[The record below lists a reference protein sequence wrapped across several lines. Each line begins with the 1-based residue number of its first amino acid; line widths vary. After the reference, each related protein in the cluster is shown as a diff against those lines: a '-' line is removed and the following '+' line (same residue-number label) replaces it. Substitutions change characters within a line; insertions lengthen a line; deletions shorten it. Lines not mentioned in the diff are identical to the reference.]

1 MILTIQIAGS
11 IIVIITIIAL
21 AYKEKENKKY
31 NDFIDKFEKNNKKEN
46 KEIHIEKENN
56 QKLQNDEK
64 LLNCYEINGNIEKE
78 NNQKSQQN
86 QKLLDCYEKVY
97 KTNYKTANQIKKELG
112 DKYEIQIGE
121 YFKSMNFK
129 IYYKG
134 INEGK
139 KDAGIDIIAWSSGQ
153 VLLIQCKNHKEQI
166 KQDFIRKFIG
176 DCAIYENKYKDKI
189 KNREV
194 KRIFVSNS
202 TADYGATKFINEN
215 KNIIDFI
222 RIKADCRG
230 KNP

>member
-1 MILTIQIAGS
+1 MIFTIQVVGS
-11 IIVIITIIAL
+11 IIVIATIIAL
-21 AYKEKENKKY
+21 AYKEKENKQY
-31 NDFIDKFEKNNKKEN
+31 NDFIDKFEKDDKKEN
-46 KEIHIEKENN
+46 NEI
-56 QKLQNDEK
+56 
-64 LLNCYEINGNIEKE
+64 NIEKE
-78 NNQKSQQN
+78 NDKKSQQD

-112 DKYEIQIGE
+112 DKYELQIGE
-121 YFKSMNFK
+121 YFEKMNFR

-139 KDAGIDIIAWSSGQ
+139 RDAGIDIIAWSSNQ

-166 KQDFIRKFIG
+166 KQDFLRKFIG
-176 DCAIYENKYKDKI
+176 DCAIYENKYKYKI

-202 TADYGATKFINEN
+202 TADYGATQFINEN
-215 KNIIDFI
+215 KTIIDFM

-230 KNP
+230 KNPYNLSRF